1 MGEQFFGQL
10 SDIRKIAPLRLEEIL
25 QEPYISQ
32 KDGKLIFT
40 YWVNM
45 EPWEDKPLLVDN
57 NGQFWIGK
65 KSNGY
70 NFVLE
75 EYGRNISEFLGCPSP
90 EVEYYDSNG
99 SSQVLSKFVH
109 HSRDPTLEELET
121 RGQIT
126 LVPRLL
132 AAYSGKITDGAE
144 RLFGRLD
151 CDINRGNFLIGSNDT
166 FYQIDFSRPVERLF
180 TLSDIKGRLNV
191 F

>member
-10 SDIRKIAPLRLEEIL
+10 SDIRKIAPLELEEIL
-25 QEPYISQ
+25 QESCISQ

-99 SSQVLSKFVH
+99 SSQVVSQPVVEQARREEIPEAKPQTGRGDSLNP
-109 HSRDPTLEELET
+109 RDYAVEK
-121 RGQIT
+121 IFNF
-126 LVPRLL
+126 
-132 AAYSGKITDGAE
+132 SNGK
-144 RLFGRLD
+144 
-151 CDINRGNFLIGSNDT
+151 
-166 FYQIDFSRPVERLF
+166 
-180 TLSDIKGRLNV
+180 K
-191 F
+191 